1 MKDSCVQCFV
11 TRLLKAS
18 LTISLMCALAAV
30 SAAQTVSEQTTD
42 GELRAQAEKLRRQSR
57 WPEALAAYQELVRRH
72 PESFEDRFWI
82 ARITGWS
89 GDLKASQQMLVEL
102 LRENPRDYDTR
113 VALADTS
120 SWLGKYEAA
129 MAELEQLDRDFPNSA
144 EILLRLGRLHH
155 WQGRNKTARSYFDQ
169 VLILD
174 PNQTEAKEGLRRIA
188 TELRWELR
196 VEYAGEQNSFA
207 PAAHIG
213 TFAISRIGEGR
224 RTTWTA
230 EGTVS
235 HRFGQTDLRFGVELH
250 HRLRRGAT
258 LRWAAFVAPQAE
270 VIARQAYAAAF
281 VKSLGSR
288 LALDAGYAFLA
299 FRSAQAHQV
308 TPQLDFYLNPTLW
321 LTGRYT
327 YSLTNYKGPLT
338 PARSHSGGLSFNWQ
352 WSNSD
357 FFSLSYAAGTEAF
370 NLTTID
376 RLGQFRAS
384 TVGAGWRHL
393 LTLRTGV
400 SVSYAYQFRSGG
412 SRQQSYNF
420 GLLRRW

>member
-1 MKDSCVQCFV
+1 M
-11 TRLLKAS
+11 
-18 LTISLMCALAAV
+18 ISLMCAFSVV
-30 SAAQTVSEQTTD
+30 SPAQALTEQATD
-42 GELRAQAEKLRRQSR
+42 SELRAQAEKLRRQSR

-89 GDLKASQQMLVEL
+89 GDLKTSQQMLTEL
-102 LRENPRDYDTR
+102 LREDPRDYDTR
-113 VALADTS
+113 VALADTC

-129 MAELEQLDRDFPNSA
+129 MVELERLDRDFPNNT
-144 EILLRLGRLHH
+144 EVLLRLGRLHQ
-155 WQGRNKTARSYFDQ
+155 WQGKNRIARSYFDQ
-169 VLILD
+169 VLTLD
-174 PNQTEAKEGLRRIA
+174 PNHAEAKEGLRRIA
-188 TELRWELR
+188 AEMRWELR
-196 VEYAGEQNSFA
+196 LGYAGEQNSFA
-207 PAAHIG
+207 PASHIG

-235 HRFGQTDLRFGVELH
+235 HRFGQTDPRFGLEMN
-250 HRLRRGAT
+250 HRLKRGAT
-258 LRWAAFVAPQAE
+258 LRWAAFAAPQAE

-281 VKSLGSR
+281 VKSLGPR

-299 FRSAQAHQV
+299 FRNAQAHQV

-338 PARSHSGGLSFNWQ
+338 SARSHSGGLSFNWQ
-352 WSNSD
+352 RSSSD
-357 FFSLSYAAGTEAF
+357 FLTFSYASGTEAF
-370 NLTTID
+370 NLATID
-376 RLGQFRAS
+376 RLGQFRAN

-393 LTLRTGV
+393 LTPRTGF

-412 SRQQSYNF
+412 ARQQSYSI